1 MVSRFCTRCGQLLPT
16 NATTCPRCNAPV
28 TPPAPA
34 ATAGAAPSSAP
45 SAGTAS
51 ATPEASSAPARRIC
65 ANCRAAMRW
74 IGHYSLRASGT
85 APSSAGV
92 AGSADPAETLLP
104 FSLYYCQSCGKF
116 DFYYPGT

>member
-16 NATTCPRCNAPV
+16 DATICPRCNAPV
-28 TPPAPA
+28 GGPAPTPAPATAAPA
-34 ATAGAAPSSAP
+34 ATESSIP
-45 SAGTAS
+45 
-51 ATPEASSAPARRIC
+51 PARRSC

-74 IGHYSLRASGT
+74 IGHYSLRASGS
-85 APSSAGV
+85 APVPGAPGSSAET
-92 AGSADPAETLLP
+92 PETLLP